1 MLNLHLTCRNDDIK
15 ILRKID
21 ETMGNNYLKSVWI
34 LGLFLTLCL
43 PSFSQN
49 VDIQP
54 LDSEVMK
61 GKIEHDIVVAQDGS
75 GHFKTIG
82 EALDAIRVYLPKPHT
97 VYIKP
102 GIYKE
107 KLTIHGPVT
116 HVTFEGES
124 PETTII
130 TYDDYALKDNMGT
143 FETYTLKVLGSSL
156 TFKNLTIENSAGNVG
171 QAVALHAEGD
181 RLVFENC
188 RFLGNQDTMFA
199 SGENSRQLYKNCYI
213 EGTTDFIFGSATALF
228 ENCEILSKA
237 DSYITAA
244 STPEWVDYGYVFKDC
259 KLTAAA
265 GVTKV
270 YLGRPWRDFAQTVF
284 ITTEMGSHIVADG
297 WNNWSRKNAEQ
308 TVFYAELGSSG
319 PGANPAGRVD
329 WSYQLSEEDSKKY
342 SNDLIFSGKTKDA
355 DYYGNRWFG
364 YVKDSSFN
372 LEDAWKKD
380 VKNFP
385 QIKAVEIQSSESVT
399 QSKGHVYKKLGSR
412 ELKLDVFSPK
422 NAESL
427 RPAIVM
433 IHGGGWKSGDKELQI
448 PMAIALA
455 ERGFVTAVVEYRLS
469 PEAQYPAAIN
479 DVKEAIRWMK
489 VHADEFG
496 LDSSR
501 MVISGSSAGGQIAAL
516 VGMTNT
522 PEYEGA
528 TELTSSS
535 EVQAIIDMDGVL
547 AFHHPESAEGQVA
560 SEWLGGTYGQK
571 LEVWDAASP
580 LYLKSPDLKPMLFIN
595 SQYPRFHAGRDE
607 LIGKLDEREVYSEMH
622 TFPDAPHPFWL
633 YEPWYNLTVNTMA
646 AFLEKVFD

>member
-1 MLNLHLTCRNDDIK
+1 
-15 ILRKID
+15 
-21 ETMGNNYLKSVWI
+21 MGNSNLKLVCIFS
-34 LGLFLTLCL
+34 LFLTLSL

-49 VDIQP
+49 AAIEP
-54 LDSEVMK
+54 LDSEKLK
-61 GKIEHDIVVAQDGS
+61 GKVEHDIVVAQDGS

-82 EALDAIRVYLPKPHT
+82 EALDAIRVYLPKPLT

-107 KLTIHGPVT
+107 KLTILGPVIN
-116 HVTFEGES
+116 VTFEGEN
-124 PETTII
+124 PENTII
-130 TYDDYALKDNMGT
+130 SFDDYASKDNMGT

-156 TFKNLTIENSAGNVG
+156 TFKNLTIQNTAGSVG

-188 RFLGNQDTMFA
+188 RFLGDQDTMFA

-228 ENCEILSKA
+228 DNCVIHSKA

-244 STPEWVDYGYVFKDC
+244 STPEWVEYGYVFKDC
-259 KLTAAA
+259 KLTADA
-265 GVTKV
+265 GVKKV
-270 YLGRPWRDFAQTVF
+270 YLGRPWRDFAKTVF
-284 ITTEMGSHIVADG
+284 IDTEMGAHIVPEG
-297 WNNWSRKNAEQ
+297 WHNWGRENAEQ
-308 TVFYAELGSSG
+308 TVFYAESGSFGSG
-319 PGANPAGRVD
+319 AISDSRID
-329 WSYQLSEEDSKKY
+329 WSYQLRKEDLKKY

-364 YVKDSSFN
+364 FEKDSSFN

-385 QIKAVEIQSSESVT
+385 QIKPVYIGLNDEVT
-399 QSKGHVYKKLGSR
+399 EFKDSIYKELGRRKL
-412 ELKLDVFSPK
+412 KVDVFSPK
-422 NAESL
+422 GVESL

-455 ERGFVTAVVEYRLS
+455 EKGFVAAVVEYRLS
-469 PEAQYPAAIN
+469 PEAQYPAAIH
-479 DVKEAIRWMK
+479 DVKEAIRWLK
-489 VHADEFG
+489 AHAMEFG
-496 LDSSR
+496 IDTSR
-501 MVISGSSAGGQIAAL
+501 IAISGSSAGGQIAAL
-516 VGMTNT
+516 VGLTST
-522 PEYEGA
+522 QEYEGE
-528 TELTSSS
+528 TELEASA

-560 SEWLGGTYGQK
+560 SEWLGGTYEQK
-571 LEVWDAASP
+571 PEVWNAASP
-580 LYLKSPDLKPMLFIN
+580 LYLPLPNMKPILFIN

-607 LIGKLDEREVYSEMH
+607 LVTKLDEEGIYSEVH
-622 TFPDAPHPFWL
+622 TFPDTPHPFWL
-633 YEPWYNLTVNTMA
+633 YDPWFERTVNTIA
-646 AFLEKVFD
+646 EFLNKVFL